1 MKIRRFVHSLHPAAK
16 ALFFCAFACHL
27 LTADSWWMLGAETAL
42 AGFLLWRA
50 IRLRPSTAFLA
61 WASLPFILLYTFVSS
76 WFAAPGDHIWWQG
89 PHVPW
94 LGTLAISEESV
105 LGALFR
111 AVRLWG
117 LLSLFAALG
126 AVVSVE
132 DVAAWFGRRY
142 SRVGLTVAMVVR
154 LIPTLLE
161 QRARIA
167 EIVRMRAAVS
177 QSSPWSA
184 RLRAQAVVYQALMAN
199 ALERSWRMAESMY
212 VRGYGPL
219 RRTLYTTARWRPL
232 DAVLSAASTVLIG
245 GAVARAMNVSV
256 FLSPAV
262 QAAWLLLLAAMAGEV
277 GVRFR
282 GRH

>member
-1 MKIRRFVHSLHPAAK
+1 
-16 ALFFCAFACHL
+16 
-27 LTADSWWMLGAETAL
+27 MLGAETAL

-50 IRLRPSTAFLA
+50 VRLRPSTAFLA

-94 LGTLAISEESV
+94 LGALAISEESV

-117 LLSLFAALG
+117 LLFLLTACGAA
-126 AVVSVE
+126 VSVE
-132 DVAAWFGRRY
+132 EVAAWFGRRY

-167 EIVRMRAAVS
+167 EVVRMRAAVS
-177 QSSPWSA
+177 KASPWST
-184 RLRAQAVVYQALMAN
+184 RLRAQAVVYQALLAN

-219 RRTLYTTARWRPL
+219 RRTLYTTARWRL
-232 DAVLSAASTVLIG
+232 VDTAFSAAAAALIG
-245 GAVARAMNVSV
+245 GAVVRAMNVSA
-256 FLSPAV
+256 FRSPAV
-262 QAAWLLLLAAMAGEV
+262 EGACLLLLAAMAGEV
-277 GVRFR
+277 EVRLR